1 MALVTTMS
9 GVIGVLAAMA
19 LFLWF
24 SAYIEARHLGPVAGS
39 AAAPT
44 TVEADL
50 TEESVHATGDATP
63 LAVPLAADPLTS
75 AA

>member
-19 LFLWF
+19 LLLWF

-39 AAAPT
+39 AASPT
-44 TVEADL
+44 TTEADL
-50 TEESVHATGDATP
+50 TDEAAHAAGDAAL

>member
-24 SAYIEARHLGPVAGS
+24 SAYIEYRHLGPLAGPEAT
-39 AAAPT
+39 AAKADRLDQVPADEPVPM
-44 TVEADL
+44 TV
-50 TEESVHATGDATP
+50 V
-63 LAVPLAADPLTS
+63 ADPLTS